1 MHWVEI
7 GSSILIVF
15 SYWLV
20 TAQGKYGLPSNSV
33 SDTQTVAAAVFQLNV
48 FLVADTFLKGILS
61 GTPPWLPHKC
71 TILSALINKLGR
83 VDT

>member
-7 GSSILIVF
+7 GSSIPTVF

-33 SDTQTVAAAVFQLNV
+33 SDTQSSAAGVFQLSV
-48 FLVADTFLKGILS
+48 FFVADTFLKGILS
-61 GTPPWLPHKC
+61 GIPPWLLH
-71 TILSALINKLGR
+71 R
-83 VDT
+83 VQNYQY